1 MHDSH
6 VINLLVD
13 SIHVQDKTEVSDSSS
28 HVYHSSLVAA
38 TAELYSYDPTLTEGE
53 FVVQRVLCL
62 TSVERSW
69 VNSEL

>member
-6 VINLLVD
+6 VVDLLVD
-13 SIHVQDKTEVSDSSS
+13 SIHIQDKTEVSDSGS
-28 HVYHSSLVAA
+28 HVYHSGLVAT
-38 TAELYSYDPTLTEGE
+38 TAELDSNNPALTEGE

>member
-6 VINLLVD
+6 VVDLFVD
-13 SIHVQDKTEVSDSSS
+13 SVHVQDETEISDSGS
-28 HVYHSSLVAA
+28 HVYHSGLVAT
-38 TAELYSYDPTLTEGE
+38 TAELDPDNPALTEGK
-53 FVVQRVLCL
+53 FVVQCVLCL